1 MLMGEGN
8 VIREYNAMHEVN
20 FISSWLR
27 DDLVEKE
34 ERRNKV
40 KQRVGEEEGRRRR
53 RRRKWRQ
60 ERQERREG
68 KDGEKE

>member
-1 MLMGEGN
+1 MPMGEGN

-27 DDLVEKE
+27 EDLVEKE
-34 ERRNKV
+34 ERRKKV
-40 KQRVGEEEGRRRR
+40 KERIGEEE
-53 RRRKWRQ
+53 